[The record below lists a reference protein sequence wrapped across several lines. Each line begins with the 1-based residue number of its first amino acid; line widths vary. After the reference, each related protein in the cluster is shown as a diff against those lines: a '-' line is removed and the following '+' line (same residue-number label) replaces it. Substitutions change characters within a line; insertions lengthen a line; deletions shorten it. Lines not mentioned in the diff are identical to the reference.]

1 MECDTR
7 LIRPNINMHMR
18 AVATAVSSAML
29 NLRLSPFGLAAKNAN
44 AVNMSQT
51 TNNSGYIVLNIKVPL
66 VI

>member
-1 MECDTR
+1 
-7 LIRPNINMHMR
+7 MHIR